1 MVDNH
6 LIFLVTIPIHYG
18 SNEGSLHGKAAK
30 PSAEKG
36 SWTIQAGWVKK
47 EWQHWQKYKIRQT

>member
-6 LIFLVTIPIHYG
+6 LIFLVTILIHYG

-36 SWTIQAGWVKK
+36 SEKK
-47 EWQHWQKYKIRQT
+47 FGEETVLVRREVRR

>member
-18 SNEGSLHGKAAK
+18 SNEGS
-30 PSAEKG
+30 EKG
-36 SWTIQAGWVKK
+36 SEKSSERKQF
-47 EWQHWQKYKIRQT
+47 